1 MSSIED
7 LNKRIE
13 FLEHLNGKLEKE
25 NQLLFEAKER
35 LKMII
40 DNSGEGVG
48 IVDKNETF
56 LFANKAAENI
66 FGVEENTLQGR
77 NLSEFIHP
85 ESLKTIEEQSQHRK
99 KGEKSSYEIVII
111 RVDGEMRNLLVT
123 ATPYFKAH
131 NEYAGAFGIFRDITQ
146 LKKYE
151 AELILAKERAEE
163 SDRLK
168 SVFLANVSHE
178 LRTPLNGILG
188 FTNIMKEELNDKY
201 FVEMV
206 DFIEKSGNRLL
217 ETINSIIDFSVIE
230 SKKIKTQMARVNINE
245 LIHEITKYHCSSASI
260 KNLYLTYE
268 SSNKSIF
275 VNTDERLLKQLM
287 DNLISNA
294 IKYTQKGGVI
304 VELDYKSDEMQNIA
318 IINVKDT
325 GIGIPE
331 EKIPFIFK
339 EFRQVSEGFNRAFEG
354 SGLGLSICNGIAKLL
369 GGEIT
374 VESTI
379 NKGST
384 FSVRIP
390 ADEITEIKNCDDN
403 NISDIEII
411 NQKSKPIILLVE
423 DDDTNRQFTVYSLR
437 NYYQIHIACD
447 GHTAIEMATK
457 IQYDAVLMDINLGK
471 EMNGIEA
478 TKAIREIR
486 GYEKTP
492 IAAVTANVMP
502 GMREEFLSNGC
513 THYLAKPF
521 QVKDIRSLVIE
532 MLEGKVHN

>member
-1 MSSIED
+1 MSEAED
-7 LNKRIE
+7 INKRIQ
-13 FLEHLNGKLEKE
+13 FLEKRNFELEKE
-25 NQLLFEAKER
+25 NQLLFETKEK

-56 LFANKAAENI
+56 IFANKAAECI
-66 FGVEENTLQGR
+66 FGVSENMLQGC
-77 NLSEFIHP
+77 NLNEFIHP
-85 ESLKTIEEQSQHRK
+85 DSAHIIKEQSQYRQ

-111 RVDGEMRNLLVT
+111 RKDGEMRNLLVT
-123 ATPYFKAH
+123 ATPYFEA
-131 NEYAGAFGIFRDITQ
+131 NDEYAGAFGIFRDITH

-151 AELILAKERAEE
+151 AELIMAKEKAEE

-188 FTNIMKEELNDKY
+188 FTNILKEELNDKY
-201 FVEMV
+201 FIEMV

-217 ETINSIIDFSVIE
+217 ETINSIIDFSVLE
-230 SKKIKTQMARVNINE
+230 SKKIKTQMAMINLNE
-245 LIHEITKYHCSSASI
+245 LLHEITKYHCSSASI

-268 SSNKSIF
+268 SPDKNII

-294 IKYTQKGGVI
+294 IKYTVKGGII
-304 VELDYKSDEMQNIA
+304 VELDYKIAENQKTA

-331 EKIPFIFK
+331 EKIPYIFK
-339 EFRQVSEGFNRAFEG
+339 EFRQVSEGYNRAFEG
-354 SGLGLSICNGIAKLL
+354 SGLGLSICSGIVKLL
-369 GGEIT
+369 GGEIS
-374 VESTI
+374 VESTV

-384 FSVRIP
+384 FSVSIP
-390 ADEITEIKNCDDN
+390 ADEINEIQIPEDDN
-403 NISDIEII
+403 MENNQLI
-411 NQKSKPIILLVE
+411 NKKNKPLILLVE
-423 DDDTNRQFTVYSLR
+423 DDDTNRQFTFYSLR
-437 NYYQIHIACD
+437 NFYQVHIACD
-447 GHTAIEMATK
+447 GITAIEMASK
-457 IQYDAVLMDINLGK
+457 IQYDAILMDINLGK

-478 TKAIREIR
+478 TKAIRNIN

-521 QVKDIRSLVIE
+521 QVKEIRNLVRE
-532 MLEGKVHN
+532 MLENQ

>member
-1 MSSIED
+1 MSDIED

-13 FLEHLNGKLEKE
+13 FLEQLNGQLEKE
-25 NQLLFEAKER
+25 NQLLYEAKEK

-56 LFANKAAENI
+56 LFANKAAEII
-66 FGVEENTLQGR
+66 FGVEENLLQGR
-77 NLSEFIHP
+77 NLNEFIHP
-85 ESLKTIEEQSQHRK
+85 DSQKTIYEQNQHRE
-99 KGEKSSYEIVII
+99 KGEKNSYEIVII
-111 RVDGEMRNLLVT
+111 KEDGEMKNILVT
-123 ATPYFKAH
+123 ATPYYNEY
-131 NEYAGAFGIFRDITQ
+131 NEYAGAFGVFRDITQ

-151 AELILAKERAEE
+151 TELILAKEKAEE

-168 SVFLANVSHE
+168 SIFLANVSHE

-188 FTNIMKEELNDKY
+188 FTNILKEELKDKY
-201 FVEMV
+201 FIEMV

-217 ETINSIIDFSVIE
+217 DTINSIIDFSVIE
-230 SKKIKTQMARVNINE
+230 SQKVKTQMTRININE
-245 LIHEITKYHCSSASI
+245 LLSEITKYHCSSASI

-268 SSNKSIF
+268 SPDKTVI
-275 VNTDERLLKQLM
+275 VNSDERLLKQLI

-294 IKYTQKGGVI
+294 IKYTNKGGII
-304 VELDYKSDEMQNIA
+304 VELDYKFDEKEKNA
-318 IINVKDT
+318 ILNVKDT

-339 EFRQVSEGFNRAFEG
+339 EFRQVSEGFNRAYEG
-354 SGLGLSICNGIAKLL
+354 SGLGLSICSGIVKLL
-369 GGEIT
+369 GGEIK
-374 VESTI
+374 VESTL

-390 ADEITEIKNCDDN
+390 ADEIIEIKTNETEN
-403 NISDIEII
+403 SII
-411 NQKSKPIILLVE
+411 KEVNDKKNKPMILLVE

-437 NYYQIHIACD
+437 NFYQVHIACD
-447 GHTAIEMATK
+447 GLTAIEMASK
-457 IQYDAVLMDINLGK
+457 VQYDAILMDINLGK

-478 TKAIREIR
+478 TKAIRKIN
-486 GYEKTP
+486 GYEKIP

-513 THYLAKPF
+513 SHYLAKPF
-521 QVKDIRSLVIE
+521 QVNEIRNLVKN
-532 MLEGKVHN
+532 MLEGK